1 MLVMIVMSA
10 GLSMTDDDDDD
21 VDDDGNDNDEDDDN
35 EDDDDVDDIEVGQAH
50 QNLET
55 KVAGSQTTLPVGGG
69 VLPLR
74 PLHFLGDK
82 LLLITFITRR

>member
-1 MLVMIVMSA
+1 
-10 GLSMTDDDDDD
+10 MTDDDDDD
-21 VDDDGNDNDEDDDN
+21 VDDDDNDNDEDDDK
-35 EDDDDVDDIEVGQAH
+35 DDDDVDDIEVGQVH

-69 VLPLR
+69 GLPLR

-82 LLLITFITRR
+82 LLLIIFITRR

>member
-21 VDDDGNDNDEDDDN
+21 VDDDDNDNDEDDDK
-35 EDDDDVDDIEVGQAH
+35 DDDDVDDIEVGQVH

-55 KVAGSQTTLPVGGG
+55 KVVGSQTTSPVGGG
-69 VLPLR
+69 ALPLR
-74 PLHFLGDK
+74 PLHFLGGDFF
-82 LLLITFITRR
+82 L